1 MSPKGSQSDHSFFS
15 GENNQESIQLED
27 SDPEGAIISNQTP
40 EEGKSTM
47 VVIKW
52 SDAIKGPIVT
62 VDGQQCSGLYKE
74 DHGYIIP
81 WSGIDP
87 YSKMNS
93 FNFSQMI
100 MIGLS

>member
-1 MSPKGSQSDHSFFS
+1 
-15 GENNQESIQLED
+15 
-27 SDPEGAIISNQTP
+27 
-40 EEGKSTM
+40 M

-62 VDGQQCSGLYKE
+62 VDGQQCGGLYKE

-100 MIGLS
+100 MIGLSQGTSTMKNSITGEDL